1 MTDIVSMAIKNHQLL
16 QFYYDGGIRAVEPH
30 CYGLTTKGN
39 EGLRAFQVS
48 GYSST
53 TTLGWKMFDLSKA
66 TSIIILD
73 QTFVNPRV
81 GYKRGDKGMKTIFS
95 EI

>member
-1 MTDIVSMAIKNHQLL
+1 MTDIVAMAIKNHQLL
-16 QFYYDGGIRAVEPH
+16 QFYYEGGIRVVEPH

-39 EGLRAFQVS
+39 EGLRAFQVA

-53 TTLGWKMFDLSKA
+53 GTLGWKMFDLSKA
-66 TSIIILD
+66 ASVTILN
-73 QTFVNPRV
+73 QVFISPRV
-81 GYKRGDKGMKTIFS
+81 GYKGGDRGMKAIFC